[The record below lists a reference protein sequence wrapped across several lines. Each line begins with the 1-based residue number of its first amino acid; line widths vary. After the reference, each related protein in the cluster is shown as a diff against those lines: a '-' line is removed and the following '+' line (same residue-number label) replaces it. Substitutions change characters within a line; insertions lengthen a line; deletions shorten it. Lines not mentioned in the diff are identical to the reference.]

1 MSYTVATLKDE
12 LVGVL
17 HGTTLNQV
25 TNLDNLLNRAARKLV
40 SDIDPI
46 ETVRIQ
52 QLASPLFDRIYDYAC
67 PVDLKDDRI
76 VDIRPQIKRSTADRF
91 TQFYNEDFDMNKAF
105 ITRGGIHTVQN
116 NNGNKTLRLATSLT
130 APMLVDGANS
140 LTDNGTWVVGGSA
153 TNLRLDTL
161 QYIYAG
167 GSIEFDVSTAPP
179 MATAWI
185 EKTMPTKVDLTRDL
199 NEGSEFV
206 NVFFTDA
213 SHIVSVN
220 YRWGTDNANYW
231 NGTVTSTQ
239 SGTDMANGWNLL
251 QFPWLSATKVGSPD
265 VTKIG
270 YVRVTITF
278 DGTALSNV
286 RVNSL
291 TSQLGSIYEIEYYSK
306 CLFRDASSA
315 VWQEEVG
322 ADTDIIN
329 LDTSSYEI
337 YFDIVALFC
346 AQQIQATDGAFDIK
360 YYETHYAQDLKRYT
374 DKIKSQVK
382 KPQMFYYKMKNTHIT
397 RVRPS
402 SN

>member
-25 TNLDNLLNRAARKLV
+25 TNLYNLLNRAARKLV

-105 ITRGGIHTVQN
+105 ITRGGLHTVQN

-179 MATAWI
+179 MATASW
-185 EKTMPTKVDLTRDL
+185 
-199 NEGSEFV
+199 
-206 NVFFTDA
+206 
-213 SHIVSVN
+213 
-220 YRWGTDNANYW
+220 
-231 NGTVTSTQ
+231 
-239 SGTDMANGWNLL
+239 
-251 QFPWLSATKVGSPD
+251 
-265 VTKIG
+265 
-270 YVRVTITF
+270 
-278 DGTALSNV
+278 
-286 RVNSL
+286 
-291 TSQLGSIYEIEYYSK
+291 
-306 CLFRDASSA
+306 
-315 VWQEEVG
+315 
-322 ADTDIIN
+322 
-329 LDTSSYEI
+329 
-337 YFDIVALFC
+337 
-346 AQQIQATDGAFDIK
+346 
-360 YYETHYAQDLKRYT
+360 
-374 DKIKSQVK
+374 
-382 KPQMFYYKMKNTHIT
+382 
-397 RVRPS
+397 
-402 SN
+402 

>member
-76 VDIRPQIKRSTADRF
+76 IDIRPQIKRSTADRF

-213 SHIVSVN
+213 THIVSVN
-220 YRWGTDNANYW
+220 YRWGTDSANYW
-231 NGTVTSTQ
+231 TGTVTSTQ

-306 CLFRDASSA
+306 YLFRDASST

-322 ADTDIIN
+322 SDTDIIN